1 MLREWVFL
9 KYIIYS
15 EAGEIVL
22 TMKIS
27 TKLTKLSC
35 PITLQSPGASQAYM
49 CTFIL
54 VLCHFREDWS
64 VKYEYNAHSQKIATS
79 KSISQPEVVW
89 ILAKRLGQKSLL
101 SAGQQIGIENVT
113 KKMDRNPPIT
123 LFHET
128 TTKTIAIDNSEKRK
142 QLVEF

>member
-9 KYIIYS
+9 KYVIYG

-22 TMKIS
+22 TMKVS
-27 TKLTKLSC
+27 TKLTELSF

-49 CTFIL
+49 CTFIP

-64 VKYEYNAHSQKIATS
+64 VKNEYNAHSQKIATS
-79 KSISQPEVVW
+79 QSISQPEVVW
-89 ILAKRLGQKSLL
+89 ILATRLGQKSLL